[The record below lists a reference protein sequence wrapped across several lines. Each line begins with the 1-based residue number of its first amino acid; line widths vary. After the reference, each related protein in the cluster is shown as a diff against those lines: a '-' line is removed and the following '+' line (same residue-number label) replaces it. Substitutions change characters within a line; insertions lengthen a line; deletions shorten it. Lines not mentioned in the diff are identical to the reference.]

1 MGSVVEWAQG
11 RGLSLRVKRDER
23 VGGLVVGWV
32 GCECDGLVSNTL
44 SLSMSA
50 TSTQSL
56 NGQPQCSVFQSHC
69 VVATSTSVCAAVLS
83 HFCLLSNPIL
93 TDNCHLYVS

>member
-1 MGSVVEWAQG
+1 MCKRRGAGSVVEWAEG

-23 VGGLVVGWV
+23 VVSLVVGWG

-50 TSTQSL
+50 TSTHLSMVSHS
-56 NGQPQCSVFQSHC
+56 PVCFQS
-69 VVATSTSVCAAVLS
+69 
-83 HFCLLSNPIL
+83 
-93 TDNCHLYVS
+93 